1 VLATAEALHAPPR
14 LRLRRAP
21 VDGAVAHASD
31 WAARATIIDVVH
43 QLTPEQAADWI
54 AQAGETQ
61 LQRDLDV
68 LNAVLDA
75 HRLAAADPHLPTVA
89 RRQALAA
96 RVGIGT
102 GEELAY
108 GRFSEAR
115 ELAWEAPR
123 LPRRR
128 MLTPEGRLAAI
139 LTGRDEP
146 LVCEELVLRARLD
159 LDRGRTRHAALQL
172 LIALD
177 AAIAELST
185 DPATTERM
193 AQLRTF
199 REPVGAAAQAAL
211 SAVPDADAVAALT
224 SALARVEAALRARA
238 AALR

>member
-14 LRLRRAP
+14 LRLRRAA
-21 VDGAVAHASD
+21 VDGATVQASD
-31 WAARATIIDVVH
+31 WAVRATIIDVAH
-43 QLTPEQAADWI
+43 PLTPAEATDWI
-54 AQAGETQ
+54 AQAGEAH

-75 HRLAAADPHLPTVA
+75 HRLAAADPHLPMVA

-96 RVGIGT
+96 RVGVGT
-102 GEELAY
+102 GEEVAY
-108 GRFSEAR
+108 GRFSDVR

-159 LDRGRTRHAALQL
+159 LDRGRTRHGALQL

-185 DPATTERM
+185 DPATNERI
-193 AQLRTF
+193 AELRTF

-211 SAVPDADAVAALT
+211 GGAPDAAAVAALT
-224 SALARVEAALRARA
+224 TALPRIEAALRARA
-238 AALR
+238 AARR